1 MDQVEVQVVD
11 QVVEVFKEEVVEE
24 DPLLVVQVVE
34 VLAVVVV
41 LEDQEVQAQEDQV
54 DQAQEDQVDQCLKTL
69 TQLLLVFILL
79 VLGYSMLLM
88 VITWMLSNK
97 KPDLL
102 IYASRM
108 LHLLDNSTITPGL
121 HA

>member
-1 MDQVEVQVVD
+1 MVDQAEVQVAD

-34 VLAVVVV
+34 AQAVVVV
-41 LEDQEVQAQEDQV
+41 LEDQEVQAAQEDQV
-54 DQAQEDQVDQCLKTL
+54 DQEDRVDQCLKTL
-69 TQLLLVFILL
+69 TQLLLVFTSL

-102 IYASRM
+102 IYASHM
-108 LHLLDNSTITPGL
+108 LHLLDNSIIIPGL
-121 HA
+121 HV

>member
-1 MDQVEVQVVD
+1 MDQAEVQVVD

-34 VLAVVVV
+34 VQAVVVV

-69 TQLLLVFILL
+69 TQLLLVFTSL
-79 VLGYSMLLM
+79 VLGYSMLLT

-108 LHLLDNSTITPGL
+108 LHLLGNSIITPGL

>member
-1 MDQVEVQVVD
+1 MVDQAEVQVAD

-34 VLAVVVV
+34 AQAVVVA
-41 LEDQEVQAQEDQV
+41 LEDQEVQAAQEDQV
-54 DQAQEDQVDQCLKTL
+54 DQEDRVDQCLKTL
-69 TQLLLVFILL
+69 TQLLLVFTSL

-102 IYASRM
+102 IYASHM
-108 LHLLDNSTITPGL
+108 LHLLDNSIITPGP

>member
-1 MDQVEVQVVD
+1 MDQAEVQVVD
-11 QVVEVFKEEVVEE
+11 QVGEVFKEEEVVEE

-34 VLAVVVV
+34 V
-41 LEDQEVQAQEDQV
+41 QEVQAQEDQV
-54 DQAQEDQVDQCLKTL
+54 DQAQEDQVDQCLMTL
-69 TQLLLVFILL
+69 TQLLPVFTSL
-79 VLGYSMLLM
+79 VLGYLMLLM

-102 IYASRM
+102 IYASHM
-108 LHLLDNSTITPGL
+108 LHHLDNSIITPGL